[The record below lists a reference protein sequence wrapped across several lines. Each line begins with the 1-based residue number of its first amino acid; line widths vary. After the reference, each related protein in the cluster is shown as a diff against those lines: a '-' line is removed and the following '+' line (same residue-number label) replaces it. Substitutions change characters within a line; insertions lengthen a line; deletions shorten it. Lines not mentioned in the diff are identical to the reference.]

1 VCVRS
6 MLMAETRVGKQTIEM
21 GAEAMGVPKEKMA
34 EIITSR
40 PLLRRSPTVADT
52 AKVVSFVASEEATT
66 LTGAI
71 INSSCGLV
79 LD

>member
-1 VCVRS
+1 
-6 MLMAETRVGKQTIEM
+6 
-21 GAEAMGVPKEKMA
+21 MGVPKEKMA

-40 PLLRRSPTVADT
+40 TLLRRSPTLAET
-52 AKVVSFVASEEATT
+52 AKLVAFVASEEANT

-71 INSSCGLV
+71 VNSSCGLV

>member
-1 VCVRS
+1 
-6 MLMAETRVGKQTIEM
+6 MTETRVGQQTIQL
-21 GAEAMGVPKEKMA
+21 GAEAMGVPKQKMA

-40 PLLRRSPTVADT
+40 TLLRRSPTLAET
-52 AKVVSFVASEEATT
+52 AKLVTFVASEEANT

-71 INSSCGLV
+71 VNSSCGLV